1 MGSGC
6 FSWHKEAKNIY
17 NKTRAHKNTEL
28 HNKMWV
34 FFFTSISHSLALL
47 WPDQQHQCIF
57 AFSLNRR
64 TVQNMCVFTPPFF
77 CSLCS
82 SFYLHIY
89 DENNDKN
96 TNKIAD
102 FWNLFYVCAL
112 VVCFFSKLLVFS
124 FQCVHKMLFTL
135 CKHFV
140 FYSTNALF
148 LLPFRAVPIHAE
160 ARCVFVVF
168 VLSHSFYMFYLYIAV
183 DFAFEYAII
192 KIAIHKF

>member
-1 MGSGC
+1 MVFKRLTCLNGFWLFFMAQRSE
-6 FSWHKEAKNIY
+6 KIY
-17 NKTRAHKNTEL
+17 ITKQERTKIQNYTTKCEC
-28 HNKMWV
+28 

-102 FWNLFYVCAL
+102 FWNLFYVCDL

-135 CKHFV
+135 CKRFD
-140 FYSTNALF
+140 SINALF
-148 LLPFRAVPIHAE
+148 FLPFRIIPIRRS
-160 ARCVFVVF
+160 ARC
-168 VLSHSFYMFYLYIAV
+168 SFFYLFHACFVYI
-183 DFAFEYAII
+183 YRY
-192 KIAIHKF
+192 